1 MKKQTFIQGSIV
13 LILSAMVV
21 KVIGALFKIPLANML
36 GGNGM
41 NYFGCGYSL
50 FLPVY
55 AIMINGLS
63 PSVSKLTAERVS
75 KLDYTSVE
83 KLRKTSLKVFSIVGL
98 IGSILMV
105 VLSRVFCTYLADNP
119 KAYLCVVA
127 LAPSVYFGCVC
138 AVYRGYYEGLC
149 NMIPTSISQLVEALG
164 KLFFGLMFCK
174 YVLNHYETVSVYFP
188 SVDIYA
194 LASAGAIL
202 GISLSTG
209 VGLLILLLFEPFRSK
224 SAIGCKVTS
233 LEEKSILRELFAIMI
248 PISIGSLVTNLT
260 TLIDLATITRCLNRL
275 PQGELLSRYSV
286 TTDDFS
292 GFVYGSYTGLA
303 ITIFNLVPSVT
314 NMLSKGALPN
324 VVRSWQLKDI
334 SSLQRDVS
342 DMLYIT
348 LLIATP
354 SGLGITF
361 LAKPIL
367 NFLYSQRVD
376 EIAVSYE
383 SLSCM
388 GIGVIFL
395 CLAFPLFSVLQGINR
410 PELPI
415 KIMLVGVVVKFLGN
429 VVLLSVPSMA
439 VYGAGISTTVC
450 YLVIFVMSFVVFS
463 RVSKVKINLLKMLL
477 PIAYGS
483 ILCAVSA
490 TICNDVVARYHSERL
505 ALLLA
510 IFVGGGIYLV
520 TLYLLGFKPMC
531 NQTRQV

>member
-1 MKKQTFIQGSIV
+1 
-13 LILSAMVV
+13 
-21 KVIGALFKIPLANML
+21 
-36 GGNGM
+36 
-41 NYFGCGYSL
+41 
-50 FLPVY
+50 
-55 AIMINGLS
+55 
-63 PSVSKLTAERVS
+63 
-75 KLDYTSVE
+75 
-83 KLRKTSLKVFSIVGL
+83 
-98 IGSILMV
+98 
-105 VLSRVFCTYLADNP
+105 
-119 KAYLCVVA
+119 
-127 LAPSVYFGCVC
+127 
-138 AVYRGYYEGLC
+138 
-149 NMIPTSISQLVEALG
+149 
-164 KLFFGLMFCK
+164 
-174 YVLNHYETVSVYFP
+174 
-188 SVDIYA
+188 
-194 LASAGAIL
+194 
-202 GISLSTG
+202 
-209 VGLLILLLFEPFRSK
+209 
-224 SAIGCKVTS
+224 
-233 LEEKSILRELFAIMI
+233 
-248 PISIGSLVTNLT
+248 
-260 TLIDLATITRCLNRL
+260 
-275 PQGELLSRYSV
+275 
-286 TTDDFS
+286 
-292 GFVYGSYTGLA
+292 
-303 ITIFNLVPSVT
+303 
-314 NMLSKGALPN
+314 MLSKGALPN

-410 PELPI
+410 PDLPI

-450 YLVIFVMSFVVFS
+450 YFVIFVMSFVVFS

-510 IFVGGGIYLV
+510 IFVGGGVYLV